1 MFDINLW
8 LTEISTKVKNTFK
21 ENLLFIGYQGSYRRG
36 EETKT
41 SDIDMVVILNNLGL
55 DELTKYK
62 NIVKSM
68 PQNEKA
74 CGFICGKDELKNWSG
89 YELFQLYN
97 DTKAIYG
104 QMKDL
109 IPEITTNDARI
120 AAKIGAQNV
129 YHMACHSYL
138 YNKDLKSVLKNLYK
152 SVVFV
157 IKAEYFAQTGEY
169 ILAKK
174 DLYEKLN
181 SEEKEIIMPAL
192 NPDIIDNYTQ
202 EQLEEG
208 YDRLIKFCSYIIKR
222 YN

>member
-1 MFDINLW
+1 
-8 LTEISTKVKNTFK
+8 
-21 ENLLFIGYQGSYRRG
+21 
-36 EETKT
+36 
-41 SDIDMVVILNNLGL
+41 MVVILNNLGL

-68 PQNEKA
+68 PQNAKA

-174 DLYEKLN
+174 DNKPPYEQNFVDK
-181 SEEKEIIMPAL
+181 IIGM
-192 NPDIIDNYTQ
+192 
-202 EQLEEG
+202 
-208 YDRLIKFCSYIIKR
+208 
-222 YN
+222 

>member
-68 PQNEKA
+68 PQNAKA

-152 SVVFV
+152 SIVFV

-208 YDRLIKFCSYIIKR
+208 YGRLIKFCSYIIKR

>member
-36 EETKT
+36 EETKN

-68 PQNEKA
+68 PQNAKA

>member
-74 CGFICGKDELKNWSG
+74 CGFICAKDELKNWSG

-181 SEEKEIIMPAL
+181 SKEKEIIMPAL

-208 YDRLIKFCSYIIKR
+208 YGRLIKFCSYIIKR

>member
-68 PQNEKA
+68 PQNAKA

-138 YNKDLKSVLKNLYK
+138 YNKDPKSVLKNLYK
-152 SVVFV
+152 SIVFV

-208 YDRLIKFCSYIIKR
+208 YGRLIKFCSYIIKR

>member
-36 EETKT
+36 EETKN

-68 PQNEKA
+68 PQNAKA

-208 YDRLIKFCSYIIKR
+208 YGRLIKFCSYIIKR

>member
-36 EETKT
+36 EETKN

-68 PQNEKA
+68 PQNAKA

-104 QMKDL
+104 QMKAL

-129 YHMACHSYL
+129 YHMACHS
-138 YNKDLKSVLKNLYK
+138 
-152 SVVFV
+152 
-157 IKAEYFAQTGEY
+157 
-169 ILAKK
+169 
-174 DLYEKLN
+174 
-181 SEEKEIIMPAL
+181 
-192 NPDIIDNYTQ
+192 
-202 EQLEEG
+202 
-208 YDRLIKFCSYIIKR
+208 
-222 YN
+222 